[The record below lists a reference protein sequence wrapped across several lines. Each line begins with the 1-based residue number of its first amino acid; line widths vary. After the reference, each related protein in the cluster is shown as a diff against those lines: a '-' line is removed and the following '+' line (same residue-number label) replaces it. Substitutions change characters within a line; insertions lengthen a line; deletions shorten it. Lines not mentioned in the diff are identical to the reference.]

1 MSSPTTPPVGPTG
14 QFQSASLPPDVFKG
28 ADVDDLR
35 RHIWI
40 LSTALKRCQ
49 LAQPTPSQ
57 LPGNASKDVRDKFNT
72 LRHIS
77 TLLTVGASYDRYA
90 ASVNAVAG
98 AVEPDRIVS
107 LIATKNTRTL
117 PPKAP
122 QQNQRSNL
130 QPTESVITELTL
142 GDAHQA
148 MSLLTDFK
156 TDIENIEFNK
166 HLEDVATI
174 VSFLQTAQ
182 STTTR
187 ADNLALF
194 SIFMV
199 RRAFRKLSAR
209 LHNMTTI
216 WGASDPIAV
225 MLEEFKVAPVIKD
238 HIITFEPPLD
248 DTHTTVLALRK
259 RLEVQGVSSS
269 GSCVV
274 TSDNVCAWLRA
285 LSTILTNLKNSLPP
299 ATTTPPSFKKASEIC
314 TELVLLDTFLQSSF
328 FDALRQSG
336 VEEELLR
343 VYRIGQDLQRQE
355 WGKAQELLTDHEAR
369 VADADALG
377 DGEDGTSKI
386 EPGEDTLQH
395 VKRYLQT
402 ITAWFVACRAL
413 STPRKAQGVPLH
425 FYHLKAAP
433 GDAIPPEVTQQFKAT
448 YLEFVKSTQAEDD
461 HYRNVCTLLDS
472 AFPPGSS
479 RRRPMPVI
487 HAEAAIMALAYNS
500 LAGSNGSG
508 NIPEM
513 QDASNIF
520 LTARPADKD
529 QTGDIPIGISKKCC
543 ACCDLFAKYLHES
556 SPSLTFRLPGTHGI
570 IYPWMLPPYPVPPVV
585 LKGMCNEL
593 FAAFLRV
600 TSAMDPGLLSTQSSP
615 ASTASD
621 LEQPDV
627 LSGLTR

>member
-156 TDIENIEFNK
+156 TEYVFYLAPILVRHAKHDVDQLRSIENIEFNK

-355 WGKAQELLTDHEAR
+355 WGKWSLKLYAR
-369 VADADALG
+369 SHQLIGAL
-377 DGEDGTSKI
+377 
-386 EPGEDTLQH
+386 
-395 VKRYLQT
+395 
-402 ITAWFVACRAL
+402 
-413 STPRKAQGVPLH
+413 QGRL
-425 FYHLKAAP
+425 
-433 GDAIPPEVTQQFKAT
+433 
-448 YLEFVKSTQAEDD
+448 
-461 HYRNVCTLLDS
+461 RVCS
-472 AFPPGSS
+472 
-479 RRRPMPVI
+479 
-487 HAEAAIMALAYNS
+487 
-500 LAGSNGSG
+500 
-508 NIPEM
+508 
-513 QDASNIF
+513 
-520 LTARPADKD
+520 
-529 QTGDIPIGISKKCC
+529 
-543 ACCDLFAKYLHES
+543 
-556 SPSLTFRLPGTHGI
+556 
-570 IYPWMLPPYPVPPVV
+570 PVPPCM
-585 LKGMCNEL
+585 LPC
-593 FAAFLRV
+593 
-600 TSAMDPGLLSTQSSP
+600 
-615 ASTASD
+615 
-621 LEQPDV
+621 
-627 LSGLTR
+627 